1 MAVLT
6 PGLATYVLPP
16 AKNAA
21 STRIIGWHEIMRF
34 GTTCPMARALAKWC
48 PLPHARPRKV
58 ITVVRSSSMHSGMRV
73 SVDGVLARGR
83 HEEEEEEEDDD
94 DDEKDDV
101 MAAFM
106 PKARRSQEA

>member
-1 MAVLT
+1 
-6 PGLATYVLPP
+6 
-16 AKNAA
+16 
-21 STRIIGWHEIMRF
+21 
-34 GTTCPMARALAKWC
+34 
-48 PLPHARPRKV
+48 
-58 ITVVRSSSMHSGMRV
+58 MRV

>member
-1 MAVLT
+1 
-6 PGLATYVLPP
+6 
-16 AKNAA
+16 
-21 STRIIGWHEIMRF
+21 
-34 GTTCPMARALAKWC
+34 
-48 PLPHARPRKV
+48 
-58 ITVVRSSSMHSGMRV
+58 MRV

-83 HEEEEEEEDDD
+83 HEEEEEDEDDD

>member
-1 MAVLT
+1 
-6 PGLATYVLPP
+6 
-16 AKNAA
+16 
-21 STRIIGWHEIMRF
+21 
-34 GTTCPMARALAKWC
+34 
-48 PLPHARPRKV
+48 
-58 ITVVRSSSMHSGMRV
+58 MRV

-83 HEEEEEEEDDD
+83 HEEEDEEEDDD

>member
-1 MAVLT
+1 
-6 PGLATYVLPP
+6 
-16 AKNAA
+16 
-21 STRIIGWHEIMRF
+21 
-34 GTTCPMARALAKWC
+34 
-48 PLPHARPRKV
+48 
-58 ITVVRSSSMHSGMRV
+58 MRV

-83 HEEEEEEEDDD
+83 HEEEEEEEEDDD

>member
-1 MAVLT
+1 
-6 PGLATYVLPP
+6 
-16 AKNAA
+16 
-21 STRIIGWHEIMRF
+21 
-34 GTTCPMARALAKWC
+34 
-48 PLPHARPRKV
+48 
-58 ITVVRSSSMHSGMRV
+58 MHSGMRV